1 MQVGAAIWMTIHS
14 DAYNFVIH
22 CFNSTQTCVGNQL
35 KMMQRC
41 SLSRSALPKLGKV
54 RQKKTSLAS
63 NRYSSPYIVLQEDE
77 ESV

>member
-1 MQVGAAIWMTIHS
+1 MQVGAAIWMTIHN
-14 DAYNFVIH
+14 DAYNFVMH
-22 CFNSTQTCVGNQL
+22 CFNSTQTCIRNQL
-35 KMMQRC
+35 KVMQLC
-41 SLSRSALPKLGKV
+41 SLSALPKLGKV